1 MMLCVKSGQWEPPLD
16 KHPPANGP
24 LPLLPQSLLIR
35 IRKGDLCGENRGIF
49 VTSTKCDAVDPKRR
63 LEREVERLT
72 HENRR
77 LRVEVRKGLVREKML
92 RTRLK
97 NREEAML
104 VANPRIFD
112 IIDDNDT
119 GTSAADLGKSR
130 GNKEDREDEHPR
142 DAFLRAPRS
151 FMGLPSRSP
160 TRSSAVNFAD
170 DQDRHRPSDWRHQQ
184 LSGYSNAARDM
195 EDAEDYP
202 MDRQEK
208 IKFERH
214 IDSREAIEDNSAY
227 RAMDPQVLTKHDST
241 RPLQRPSSAGRMTRP
256 ASLDNPPSPSDTK
269 AFFKYLD
276 EFSAWT
282 NELLNDEAR

>member
-1 MMLCVKSGQWEPPLD
+1 
-16 KHPPANGP
+16 
-24 LPLLPQSLLIR
+24 
-35 IRKGDLCGENRGIF
+35 
-49 VTSTKCDAVDPKRR
+49 
-63 LEREVERLT
+63 
-72 HENRR
+72 
-77 LRVEVRKGLVREKML
+77 ML

-195 EDAEDYP
+195 EDANAGQHRPTYLQQLLTNSNCDLRGFADPVSDGEDYP